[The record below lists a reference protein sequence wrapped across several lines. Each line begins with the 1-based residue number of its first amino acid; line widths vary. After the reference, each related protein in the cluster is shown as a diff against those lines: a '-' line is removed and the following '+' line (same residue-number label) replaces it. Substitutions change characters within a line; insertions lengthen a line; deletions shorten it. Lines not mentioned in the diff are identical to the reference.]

1 MNSLRTRLILGFS
14 LVAVLP
20 LALALVLL
28 EQRIQQTMRDQA
40 AARLDSAVDVA
51 RTGLASD
58 GQRLE
63 ARLRV
68 LARDPQLR
76 RLLLVESAGGLELRQ
91 YLEDQRF
98 LLGLDHLSV
107 SDSTGATVADA
118 AQAPRLGR
126 EALAAEAL
134 PTARDT
140 SFALVSVRSRAA
152 LLLVASAVIR
162 YDGTPAGLVRGGSL
176 LDSVYVAR
184 LARASG
190 LELVLRNGEGHVVAS
205 TLRGGEAPAHRP
217 DEDAVGQ
224 VRLQGTSWFTRQTAL
239 GGGNDSTGAAWLVAL
254 APTAPADDAIS
265 VLRYSA
271 LALGGLSVLLAIVL
285 GVVWSHQ
292 VASPV
297 SRLAAVSERLARG
310 EWEEP
315 VELESIRELRTL
327 VDALER
333 MRLDLRTYRENLR
346 SSERQ
351 AAYGQM
357 ARRVAHEIKN
367 PLTPIALTVAGL
379 KRAHELGH
387 PGFAEAL
394 NDTVRTVTE
403 EVARLKTLLQEFG
416 ELGHFPAPRRALF
429 DAGELLRDLAALHAH
444 DVDANRLEF
453 HRPRAGLRLNAD
465 RDQLR
470 RALLNL
476 IQNGLDAIAP
486 AGHVRVTAHAELD
499 HLRLAVSDD
508 GPGLTPEQEEQL
520 FVPGFTT
527 KAHGSGLGLTLVER
541 IVTDHGGTLEVESAP
556 GAGTTFVIRLPLL
569 PEA

>member
-14 LVAVLP
+14 LVAILP

-58 GQRLE
+58 GEQLE
-63 ARLRV
+63 ARLKV

-76 RLLLVESAGGLELRQ
+76 RLLLVDSLGGLELRQ

-107 SDSTGATVADA
+107 SDSAGAIVADA

-134 PTARDT
+134 PPARD
-140 SFALVSVRSRAA
+140 SGLALVPVRSRAA
-152 LLLVASAVIR
+152 LLLEASAVIR
-162 YDGTPAGLVRGGSL
+162 YDDTRAGLVRGGSL
-176 LDSVYVAR
+176 LDSMYVAR

-190 LELVLRNGEGHVVAS
+190 LELVLRDGAGHVVAT
-205 TLRGGEAPAHRP
+205 TLRGGAVPAHRP
-217 DEDAVGQ
+217 GQDSVGQ
-224 VRLQGTSWFTRQTAL
+224 VRLQGTRWFTRQTAL
-239 GGGNDSTGAAWLVAL
+239 GGASGGVSAAWLVAL

-265 VLRYSA
+265 VLRYA
-271 LALGGLSVLLAIVL
+271 AFALGGFSVLLASVL
-285 GVVWSHQ
+285 GLIWSHQ

-315 VELESIRELRTL
+315 VELESLRE
-327 VDALER
+327 
-333 MRLDLRTYRENLR
+333 LRTYRENLR

-394 NDTVRTVTE
+394 DDTVRTVTE

-416 ELGHFPAPRRALF
+416 ELGHFPAPRRTLF
-429 DAGELLRDLAALHAH
+429 DAGELLGDLAALHAH
-444 DVDANRLEF
+444 DVDAKRLEF

-465 RDQLR
+465 RDQIR

-476 IQNGLDAIAP
+476 IQNGLEATTP

-541 IVTDHGGTLEVESAP
+541 IVTDHGGTLEVESAS
-556 GAGTTFVIRLPLL
+556 GTGTTFVIRLPLP

>member
-40 AARLDSAVDVA
+40 AARLDAAVDVA
-51 RTGLASD
+51 RTGLAAD
-58 GQRLE
+58 GAQLE

-76 RLLLVESAGGLELRQ
+76 RLLLVQGAGGLELQ
-91 YLEDQRF
+91 QVLEDLRF

-107 SDSTGATVADA
+107 SDSAGVSVADA

-126 EALAAEAL
+126 DAL
-134 PTARDT
+134 PADALPAARDT
-140 SFALVSVRSRAA
+140 GLTLVSLQRRAA
-152 LLLVASAVIR
+152 LALVGTAVIR
-162 YDGTPAGLVRGGSL
+162 YDGTPTGLLRGGSL
-176 LDSVYVAR
+176 LDSAYVAR

-190 LELVLRNGEGHVVAS
+190 LELVLRDAEGHVVAA
-205 TLRGGEAPAHRP
+205 TLAGGGAPAHRP
-217 DEDAVGQ
+217 GDASVGR
-224 VRLQGTSWFTRQTAL
+224 VTLEGTSWFTRETAL
-239 GGGNDSTGAAWLVAL
+239 GEAAGRPPAAWLVAL
-254 APTAPADDAIS
+254 APTAPADVAIS
-265 VLRYSA
+265 ALRRTA
-271 LALGGLSVLLAIVL
+271 LALGGLGVLLAVVL
-285 GVVWSHQ
+285 GFAWSHQ

-297 SRLAAVSERLARG
+297 ARLAGVSERLARG

-315 VELESIRELRTL
+315 VALESLRELRTL

-387 PGFAEAL
+387 PGFADAL
-394 NDTVRTVTE
+394 DDTVRTVTE

-416 ELGHFPAPRRALF
+416 ELGHFPAPRRERF

-444 DVDANRLEF
+444 DVDSGRLEF
-453 HRPRAGLRLNAD
+453 HRPPGALHVNVD

-476 IQNGLDAIAP
+476 LQNGLDATAP
-486 AGHVRVTAHAELD
+486 AGHVRVSAHGEGEQ
-499 HLRLAVSDD
+499 LRLAVSDD

-541 IVTDHGGTLEVESAP
+541 IVTDHGGTLAVESAP

-569 PEA
+569 REA

>member
-14 LVAVLP
+14 LVAILP

-40 AARLDSAVDVA
+40 AARLDSAVGVA
-51 RTGLASD
+51 RTGIASD
-58 GQRLE
+58 GERLE
-63 ARLRV
+63 ARLHV

-76 RLLLVESAGGLELRQ
+76 RLLLVDSLGGLELRQ
-91 YLEDQRF
+91 YLEAQRF

-118 AQAPRLGR
+118 ARAPRLDRVG
-126 EALAAEAL
+126 LAAEAL
-134 PTARDT
+134 PAVSDT
-140 SFALVSVRSRAA
+140 GFALVPVRSPAA
-152 LLLVASAVIR
+152 LVLEASAVIR

-190 LELVLRNGEGHVVAS
+190 LELVLRDGEGHVVAT

-217 DEDAVGQ
+217 GETGVGQ
-224 VRLQGTSWFTRQTAL
+224 VRLQGTSWFTRQAAL
-239 GGGNDSTGAAWLVAL
+239 GGGSVAAAWLVAL

-265 VLRYSA
+265 VLRFTA
-271 LALGGLSVLLAIVL
+271 LVLGGLSVLLAIVL
-285 GVVWSHQ
+285 GLIWSHQ

-297 SRLAAVSERLARG
+297 SRLAAVSERLSRG

-315 VELESIRELRTL
+315 VELESMSELRTL

-333 MRLDLRTYRENLR
+333 MRLDLRKYRENLR

-394 NDTVRTVTE
+394 DDTVRTVTE

-416 ELGHFPAPRRALF
+416 ELGHLPAPRRSPF
-429 DAGELLRDLAALHAH
+429 DAGELLHDLSVLHAH
-444 DVDANRLEF
+444 DVDSKRLEF
-453 HRPRAGLRLNAD
+453 HRPRAGLRVNAD
-465 RDQLR
+465 RDQIR

-476 IQNGLDAIAP
+476 LQNGLDATAP
-486 AGHVRVTAHAELD
+486 AGHVRVSAHAELD

-508 GPGLTPEQEEQL
+508 GPGLSPEQEEQL